1 MGPDE
6 RPVGRDEREGEP
18 VSGYRVDDYLD
29 DELGETVSRWRAE
42 LAAGPPVI
50 EYTGELDE
58 EVVWGPRPKLMA
70 DEPGGRRTVVITG
83 RVADHHVVPRSGARD
98 HLPAHARHG
107 FAADRTAMWA
117 VLLCVILLLVAVTS
131 H

>member
-1 MGPDE
+1 MDE
-6 RPVGRDEREGEP
+6 PAP
-18 VSGYRVDDYLD
+18 GYRVEDYLD
-29 DELGETVSRWRAE
+29 DDLSATVSRWQAE
-42 LAAGPPVI
+42 LA
-50 EYTGELDE
+50 GEPAVSPSPRDE
-58 EVVWGPRPKLMA
+58 EAIWGPRPKLMA

-83 RVADHHVVPRSGARD
+83 HVADRHLAPRSSGRD
-98 HLPAHARHG
+98 SLPMHARHG